1 MVRSNL
7 KLFIENSA
15 MGKKSSRKKET
26 LELETILGPVVQ
38 MRKEVEVHL
47 LNMARTH
54 KMMSP
59 CPCIGCFS
67 DIAHDFIHEKCDE
80 PFAGVLHEAMM
91 NQISEQWGFAV
102 AITALC
108 EEHSFV
114 ARRALR
120 SNTFWD

>member
-1 MVRSNL
+1 MTPILAFMVLFNL

-15 MGKKSSRKKET
+15 MGKKSSRKKEI
-26 LELETILGPVVQ
+26 LELETLFGPVVQ

-47 LNMARTH
+47 LDMARTH

-91 NQISEQWGFAV
+91 NQISEQWD
-102 AITALC
+102 L
-108 EEHSFV
+108 
-114 ARRALR
+114 L
-120 SNTFWD
+120 